1 LYATQDRCAGYTQS
15 SNSRKGVI
23 AISKQ
28 SGLAWTTLSI
38 DDASS
43 AQQAIKNDF
52 TNLQF
57 ATPRAVQD
65 ITGIDKSAFE
75 RLLLLA
81 DFSITLSGVFN
92 AASNMSHDVFKTI
105 PSTSVNR
112 LITMVVN
119 AKTLAPTCLLT
130 DYSLTRA
137 TGGALTFSVPGVLAD
152 GTVPTW
158 S

>member
-1 LYATQDRCAGYTQS
+1 MAKT
-15 SNSRKGVI
+15 
-23 AISKQ
+23 
-28 SGLAWTTLSI
+28 SGLGATVLC

-43 AQQAIKNDF
+43 VAQTISNDLTDF
-52 TNLQF
+52 QF

-65 ITGIDKSAFE
+65 TTGVDKSAHE

-81 DFSITLSGVFN
+81 DYSATLKGVFN
-92 AASNMSHDVFKTI
+92 TAANMSHAVFKTI

-112 LITMVVN
+112 NLKIE
-119 AKTLAPTCLLT
+119 PTSGGTPFLSCLCVLT
-130 DYSLTRA
+130 DYSLTRSNA
-137 TGGALTFSVPGVLAD
+137 GDLTFSVPAALAD